1 MEKCL
6 FLVVSIAML
15 NRYRILQTSFLT
27 VSIKLSKIIDCGLER
42 IGELPNDFYNGAC
55 GTFKFSSEE
64 RVMFCFPLTG
74 KNKCFR

>member
-1 MEKCL
+1 MEKCS
-6 FLVVSIAML
+6 FLAVPVATL
-15 NRYRILQTSFLT
+15 NRYRILKTSIIT
-27 VSIKLSKIIDCGLER
+27 VSIKLSKVIGCGLER
-42 IGELPNDFYNGAC
+42 IGELPNEFHRGAC